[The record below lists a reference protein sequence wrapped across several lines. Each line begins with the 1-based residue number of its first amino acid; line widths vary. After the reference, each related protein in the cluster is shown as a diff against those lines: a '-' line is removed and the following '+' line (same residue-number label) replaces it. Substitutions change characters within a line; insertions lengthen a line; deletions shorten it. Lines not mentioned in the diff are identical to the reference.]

1 MLLVYSGLTR
11 NAKLGGV
18 LKKHAKLGGVLQTIK
33 QMGGGGYS
41 ATNNTTNTMGSRVR
55 HPEKPLTSNKGEA
68 ATNAATEVI

>member
-1 MLLVYSGLTR
+1 MIR
-11 NAKLGGV
+11 NAQLGGV

-41 ATNNTTNTMGSRVR
+41 ATNNATNIMGTKVR

-68 ATNAATEVI
+68 ATSAATEVI